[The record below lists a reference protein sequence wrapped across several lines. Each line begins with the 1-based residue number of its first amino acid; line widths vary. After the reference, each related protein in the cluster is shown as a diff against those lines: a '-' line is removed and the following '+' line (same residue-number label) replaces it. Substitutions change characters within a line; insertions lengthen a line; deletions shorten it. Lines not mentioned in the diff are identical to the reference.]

1 MQGRKTAHSYEWAFL
16 EVLLGYGVEVVPEV
30 GTEVGAVDP
39 VVPGIGTWMFVSPL
53 SRSIVVLLLLG

>member
-1 MQGRKTAHSYEWAFL
+1 M
-16 EVLLGYGVEVVPEV
+16 LLGYGVEVVPEV